1 MGAGKS
7 TVGPHVARALGYF
20 FVDADEE
27 IQRRSRRTI
36 PDLFRVEG
44 EAFFRELEARIVQEL
59 TDRSQMVVAL
69 GGGAILNPESRQRLL
84 GTGSLVYLRAKWET
98 LLRRLELTSRTSNP
112 RPLLGPWVD
121 PSVRSSV
128 NSLLLERLPLYEVC
142 TLSVDT
148 DERSV
153 EDVVREIVEFH
164 ENSHA

>member
-69 GGGAILNPESRQRLL
+69 GDR
-84 GTGSLVYLRAKWET
+84 K
-98 LLRRLELTSRTSNP
+98 
-112 RPLLGPWVD
+112 
-121 PSVRSSV
+121 SVV
-128 NSLLLERLPLYEVC
+128 
-142 TLSVDT
+142 
-148 DERSV
+148 
-153 EDVVREIVEFH
+153 
-164 ENSHA
+164 